1 MRQVRTPRAC
11 GAIIYSCAHDRVFC
25 RCEEWFFADKVGLT
39 PEAFDLL
46 GQGDKKWY
54 CPKCKEKKAKKK
66 AKKRQRER
74 GGSPEAKQPRPK
86 IKMGGK

>member
-1 MRQVRTPRAC
+1 MRQVRNPLAS
-11 GAIIYSCAHDRVFC
+11 GAIPPAAELTIVSSF

-54 CPKCKEKKAKKK
+54 CPKCKEKKAKKD
-66 AKKRQRER
+66 
-74 GGSPEAKQPRPK
+74 PFLFPK
-86 IKMGGK
+86 W